1 MHFFFFHAKVDG
13 SDWYRM
19 EFVPTEEG
27 DDFQKNYYRC
37 GIVDDPSVLAA
48 LYGEDNVSTEV
59 IQGPVDTREFT
70 GPLFAKERNPDYKK
84 EILTFRKTSAGF
96 QMPSPEVDRDTMTC
110 VECAAPEYDHEG
122 KWLWMSEANFFGLV
136 RHYRKFAEISKTSG
150 AALYQ
155 YLADTAKFG
164 HKLALS
170 PEHEFFVGQDKPGM
184 IRKRVIPT
192 AAQFETPGEHE
203 RHSSSK
209 FSW

>member
-48 LYGEDNVSTEV
+48 LYGEGNVSTEV
-59 IQGPVDTREFT
+59 IQGPVDTREFK
-70 GPLFAKERNPDYKK
+70 GPSFAKYKNPDYKK

-96 QMPSPEVDRDTMTC
+96 EMPKPEVNRDTMTC
-110 VECAAPEYDHEG
+110 VECAAPKDHEG

-136 RHYRKFAEISKTSG
+136 RHHRKFAEISESIG
-150 AALYQ
+150 PVLYQ

-170 PEHEFFVGQDKPGM
+170 PEHEFFVGQDKPGI
-184 IRKRVIPT
+184 IRKRVISQGSFSPR
-192 AAQFETPGEHE
+192 G
-203 RHSSSK
+203 K